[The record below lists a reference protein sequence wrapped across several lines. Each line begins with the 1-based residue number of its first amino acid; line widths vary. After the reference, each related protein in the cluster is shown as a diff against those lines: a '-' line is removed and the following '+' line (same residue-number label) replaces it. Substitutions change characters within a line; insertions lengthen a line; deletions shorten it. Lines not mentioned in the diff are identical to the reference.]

1 MIANWTDNKSK
12 YLGVWANMRDV
23 QEALH
28 IREEFGDTEWVACN
42 ENLQFHYNKEAIS
55 YTHNVWST
63 VAYHRHLA
71 NKNTRALVY
80 SGDHDMTV
88 SYLSTLN
95 WIESLNFL
103 VVKDWRPWFVDEQV
117 AGYTMKYSNH
127 DYNLTFATIKG
138 GAHTASDNKPKEC
151 LGMLMGWLAND
162 NL

>member
-1 MIANWTDNKSK
+1 
-12 YLGVWANMRDV
+12 
-23 QEALH
+23 
-28 IREEFGDTEWVACN
+28 
-42 ENLQFHYNKEAIS
+42 
-55 YTHNVWST
+55 
-63 VAYHRHLA
+63 
-71 NKNTRALVY
+71 
-80 SGDHDMTV
+80 MTV

-103 VVKDWRPWFVDEQV
+103 VVKDWRPWFVNEQV